1 MMDVGSYQL
10 HRRAVTALNQL
21 DDDEQAQVHE
31 KLVSLGSSPAAQW
44 PADLARRLRS
54 DQPLYLV
61 PVNDSLRLIVQ
72 ANLGQQPEVLDIV
85 RQEALDFMAQAAARN
100 GA

>member
-1 MMDVGSYQL
+1 MDVGSYQL
-10 HRRAVTALNQL
+10 HRRAVAALNQL
-21 DDDEQAQVHE
+21 DDDEQAQVLE
-31 KLVSLGSSPAAQW
+31 RLVSLGSTAAAQW
-44 PADLARRLRS
+44 PAGLASRLRG

-61 PVNDSLRLIVQ
+61 RVDDSLRLIVQ
-72 ANLGQQPEVLDIV
+72 TGLGQRPEVLDIV